1 MPPSITFT
9 TVSSQRASTPLS
21 AQSNQR
27 RGTHV
32 RSGLRYS
39 HVRTER
45 TSEEQEIRTSEALRH
60 SSCWLLLW
68 GWWTDGTITLRRC
81 VVRSP
86 VNFFFLSFARSFA
99 AFAVESNFRFA
110 VVPSLFVGSSVVV
123 GLSLLARMGA
133 LLRFLTPS

>member
-86 VNFFFLSFARSFA
+86 VNFFFLSFAASQR
-99 AFAVESNFRFA
+99 
-110 VVPSLFVGSSVVV
+110 
-123 GLSLLARMGA
+123 SLLRATFGSLSFLCRSLARA
-133 LLRFLTPS
+133 WSLVFLFLREWVRCCGS